1 MQIFILASITL
12 INLALWV
19 VFFIKFKSL
28 FSTDDVVSDTRSQI
42 NSLLTDIQHQTG
54 ICIDIIDER
63 IKQLKQVSA
72 EADRH
77 VALLKSEI
85 QKASEASV
93 LENSIQN
100 AVQSTAKKPRSH
112 GKTVEQKYK
121 KNQIPEINE
130 NDTYAVNDLFSG
142 QEDAVQ
148 SDFTVTSDGASY
160 GQIPVVAPKVVMADK
175 QIKRKKDFNTQVL
188 ELFDQGLS
196 VDEIASRFSR
206 STTEVQLILD
216 LR

>member
-12 INLALWV
+12 INLALWI

-28 FSTDDVVSDTRSQI
+28 FSTDDVVSETRAQI

-85 QKASEASV
+85 QKATEANV
-93 LENSIQN
+93 LQNSIQN
-100 AVQSTAKKPRSH
+100 AVQSAPKKTL
-112 GKTVEQKYK
+112 GKAVEQKYK

-142 QEDAVQ
+142 QEDVVQ

-196 VDEIASRFSR
+196 VDEIASRLSR